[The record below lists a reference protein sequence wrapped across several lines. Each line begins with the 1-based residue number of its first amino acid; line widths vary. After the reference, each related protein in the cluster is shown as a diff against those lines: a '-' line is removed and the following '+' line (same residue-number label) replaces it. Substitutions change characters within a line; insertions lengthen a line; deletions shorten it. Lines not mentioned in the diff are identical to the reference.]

1 MADSLFFFSFFSF
14 FLFYWGERRGV
25 IMPHYIEG
33 NGVLLLAGKGYV
45 SVLELFPLDGSRADD
60 VVSFRFV

>member
-1 MADSLFFFSFFSF
+1 
-14 FLFYWGERRGV
+14 
-25 IMPHYIEG
+25 MPHYIEG

-60 VVSFRFV
+60 AVSFRLVGMEISGQYPSSRRTAEGY